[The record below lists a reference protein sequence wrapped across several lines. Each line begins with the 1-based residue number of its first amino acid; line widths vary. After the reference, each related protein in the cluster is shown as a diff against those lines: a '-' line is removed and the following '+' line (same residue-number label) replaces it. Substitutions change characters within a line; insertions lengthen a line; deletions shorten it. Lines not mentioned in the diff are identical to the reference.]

1 MINPKIPFEKILIEN
16 LREQIA
22 VYNKFAQN
30 VNTRNIMKQAQIDN
44 STGAKYQCDKG
55 TEVDMRGAHW
65 ALM

>member
-30 VNTRNIMKQAQIDN
+30 VNTRNIMKEAQIDN
-44 STGAKYQCDKG
+44 SLGPSISVTKAQK
-55 TEVDMRGAHW
+55 
-65 ALM
+65 